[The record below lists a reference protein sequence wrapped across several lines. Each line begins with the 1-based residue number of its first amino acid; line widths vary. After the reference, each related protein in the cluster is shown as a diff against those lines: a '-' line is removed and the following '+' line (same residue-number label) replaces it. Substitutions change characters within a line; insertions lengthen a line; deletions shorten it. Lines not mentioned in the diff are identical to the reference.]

1 MDKMEEIYDKI
12 VDAKNKGVKDN
23 VLQTVNVDDTS
34 GYTRVTTNVEAGADE
49 AMHKL

>member
-23 VLQTVNVDDTS
+23 VFQTVNVDDTS
-34 GYTRVTTNVEAGADE
+34 TYFRMTSNMEGN
-49 AMHKL
+49 